1 MTSACRFNRHQRL
14 SKTVEFRYVFAQP
27 SKSTDLYFTVLA
39 RANRLT
45 YARLGLAIARKRIK
59 SAVARN
65 RIKRLIRESFR
76 QHQAILAGLDCV
88 VLARSE
94 LEPISNLIL
103 FQSLAKHWHKLSS
116 IVVSQ

>member
-1 MTSACRFNRHQRL
+1 MTSSCRFSRHQRL
-14 SKTVEFRYVFAQP
+14 SKTVEFRYVFTQP

-39 RANRLT
+39 RSNRLT

-94 LEPISNLIL
+94 IEPISNLIL